1 MPCKAADTEAIEI
14 AQVITEAFEKIAA
27 QKRQTDMEEAA
38 QKVIAQL
45 PEAIYLPPLP
55 AKVPE
60 ERLLGV
66 DEIAVMLDC
75 SVATVQN
82 LMNKGELVYVLL
94 DPNSTHRKVPY
105 SWVVEYI
112 HALPRYKGKVKE
124 KEAVP

>member
-1 MPCKAADTEAIEI
+1 MSRKAADTEAIEI

-38 QKVIAQL
+38 QKVIAHL
-45 PEAIYLPPLP
+45 PEAIYLPPPP

-75 SVATVQN
+75 SAATVQN

-112 HALPRYKGKVKE
+112 HSLPRYKGKVKE

>member
-1 MPCKAADTEAIEI
+1 MPRKAADTEAIEI
-14 AQVITEAFEKIAA
+14 AQVITEAFEKI
-27 QKRQTDMEEAA
+27 AA

-66 DEIAVMLDC
+66 DEIVVMLDC